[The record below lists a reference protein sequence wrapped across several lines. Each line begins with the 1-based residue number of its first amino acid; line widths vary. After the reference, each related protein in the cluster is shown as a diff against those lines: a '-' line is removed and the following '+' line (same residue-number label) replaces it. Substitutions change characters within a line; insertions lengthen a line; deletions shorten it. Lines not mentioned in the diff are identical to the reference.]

1 MTKGQKGKKC
11 MFCFALAGPYAT
23 YSSAE
28 AGRALPNAEARCRQ
42 PHQLPRRR

>member
-1 MTKGQKGKKC
+1 MTGGKQYV
-11 MFCFALAGPYAT
+11 FFFAVVGPHAT

-28 AGRALPNAEARCRQ
+28 AGRALPDAKARRRQ